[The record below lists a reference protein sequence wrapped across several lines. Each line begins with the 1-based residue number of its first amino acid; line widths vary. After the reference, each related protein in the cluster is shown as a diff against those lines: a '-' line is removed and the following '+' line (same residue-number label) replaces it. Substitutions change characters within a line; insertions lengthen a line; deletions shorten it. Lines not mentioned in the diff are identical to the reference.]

1 MVTEIKNT
9 RILLMIAMVFCC
21 MDVMADNNIRDS
33 LFPPKEA
40 SVELWDCWRSAT
52 SISYDEGEHP
62 TMVRITNDSIYFK
75 YYSQDNDEIGDNC
88 WVRGYIDGDE
98 VTF

>member
-1 MVTEIKNT
+1 MVTEIKNA

-40 SVELWDCWRSAT
+40 SVELWDCWRNAT
-52 SISYDEGEHP
+52 SRSYDEGEHP
-62 TMVRITNDSIYFK
+62 TMVHNKRLHLF
-75 YYSQDNDEIGDNC
+75 
-88 WVRGYIDGDE
+88 
-98 VTF
+98 